1 MQTPASTAPVLTD
14 AERTVLGAATAY
26 ARRHDLAEPP
36 EGAYCAELPDAR
48 RSILHRFVGGLLRDA
63 PTGLSPSITVSTRDP
78 TVPAD
83 APAPLSERSGAG
95 LLDAIEP
102 LPDGCRAVRGLAFPE
117 SDAALLAP
125 VATEHGFGRLALAG
139 PVYRWTR
146 DGVDRVDHPI
156 EIVPLV
162 EREGAFADT
171 EQARLIEHELA
182 ESVAN
187 LAFARLAGRVQ
198 KKRCRDAGGSVSALA
213 DAIPGADRAASLE
226 RVVIEGHPFHFG
238 AKIRRG
244 MTPGAA
250 LAYAPEFSSRV
261 DVRFVAVRT
270 THAKRE
276 SKGRRTLSDRLFAL
290 FDGLKTALENVL
302 PPGCSLDEY
311 AVIPVHPWQFSHVI
325 PDRYRRQ
332 IADGRVVPLPYSHPA
347 TPLSNLRTVVPHA
360 SERTGEGPHPHL
372 KLAIEVRTTNAT
384 RTLSPQAVH
393 NGPRVSA
400 AVEAIAGELNGT
412 LGFLSEPAATCYHA
426 PGGPHP
432 DGEAFD
438 DARSLSGLVRQNP
451 QDHPLVGKAI
461 PVAVSSLIARSPA
474 TGRPLIADLAAQY
487 RDSTGRDVE
496 KFFRAYTE
504 CVIPDQLRLLSS
516 HGIAL
521 ESHAQNSLVAF
532 DAGEP
537 VAALVRDFG
546 GVRVHEE
553 RLAAHDLAVESY
565 PDSDVRADDERD
577 LHRKLYYALF
587 QNHLSELIVALVSSS
602 GITEERCWDLVR
614 AECERTFDEL
624 RGDPSIPGRRIDRDE
639 RALFSDAAEHKAL
652 TAMRLQG
659 KRHEYTIARVP
670 NPLAR

>member
-1 MQTPASTAPVLTD
+1 MQTPGPTAPVLTD
-14 AERTVLGAATAY
+14 AERTVLGAATVY
-26 ARRHDLAEPP
+26 ARRHDLAKPP
-36 EGAYCAELPDAR
+36 EDAYRAEIPGAR
-48 RSILHRFVGGLLRDA
+48 RSILHRFVGGLLRDVPA
-63 PTGLSPSITVSTRDP
+63 GLPESITISTRDP
-78 TVPAD
+78 TVLTD
-83 APAPLSERSGAG
+83 GPAPLSGESGAG

-102 LPDGCRAVRGLAFPE
+102 LHEGCRAVSGIAFPE
-117 SDAALLAP
+117 SDVALLAP
-125 VATEHGFGRLALAG
+125 VATEHGFGRLALTG
-139 PVYRWTR
+139 PVSRWSSE
-146 DGVDRVDHPI
+146 GAEHIDHPT

-162 EREGAFADT
+162 EREGAFRDA
-171 EQARLIEHELA
+171 EQARLIECELE

-187 LAFARLAGRVQ
+187 LAFARLGGRVQ
-198 KKRCRDAGGSVSALA
+198 EKRCRDAGGSVSALA
-213 DAIPGADRAASLE
+213 RTIPGADRAASLE
-226 RVVIEGHPFHFG
+226 RIVIEGHPFHFG

-244 MTPGAA
+244 MDAGAA
-250 LAYAPEFSSRV
+250 LAYAPEFDSQV
-261 DVRFVAVRT
+261 HVRFVAVRT

-276 SKGRRTLSDRLFAL
+276 SNGRRTLSDRLFAL
-290 FDGLKTALENVL
+290 FAGLETALENAL
-302 PPGCSLDEY
+302 PPGCSPDEY
-311 AVIPVHPWQFSHVI
+311 AVIPVHPWQFLHVI
-325 PDRYRRQ
+325 PDRFRDR

-360 SERTGEGPHPHL
+360 TERTGEGPHPHL

-393 NGPRVSA
+393 NGPRVTA
-400 AVEAIAGELNGT
+400 TLRTVAHELDGS
-412 LGFLSEPAATCYHA
+412 LGFLSEPVATCYHE

-432 DGEAFD
+432 EGEAFD
-438 DARSLSGLVRQNP
+438 DARSLSGLLRQNP
-451 QDHPLVGKAI
+451 QDHPLVGEAVPI
-461 PVAVSSLIARSPA
+461 AVSSLIARSPA

-487 RDSTGRDVE
+487 RDSTDRGVE

-504 CVIPDQLRLLSS
+504 CVIPDQLRLLSAY
-516 HGIAL
+516 GIAL

-532 DAGEP
+532 DAGKP
-537 VAALVRDFG
+537 VATLVRDFG

-624 RGDPSIPGRRIDRDE
+624 RDDPSIPHRRIDRDE